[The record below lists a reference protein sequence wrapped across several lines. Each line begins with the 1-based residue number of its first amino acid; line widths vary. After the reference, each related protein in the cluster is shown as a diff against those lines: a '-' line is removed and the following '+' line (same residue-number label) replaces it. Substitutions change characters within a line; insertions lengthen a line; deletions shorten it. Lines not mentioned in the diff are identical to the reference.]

1 MVLVDGRVV
10 SLDGERRVSFD
21 ELTSFGVD
29 RWRAS
34 LFVDW
39 AFKRAWYENDNF
51 FLVSSGIDGYAPE
64 SKETKLLVFSNSSE
78 T

>member
-1 MVLVDGRVV
+1 MSRGSVSIDVRDEGLIDVRWMVLVDGRVV

-34 LFVDW
+34 LFVD
-39 AFKRAWYENDNF
+39 
-51 FLVSSGIDGYAPE
+51 
-64 SKETKLLVFSNSSE
+64 
-78 T
+78 